1 MARCSPLT
9 LTHHQSYAPTHTM
22 EFPPN
27 KYQIAGL
34 DDQARGFNRHAEMQ
48 NCAGQFQAVFRY
60 EKFLLEADAQA
71 TEEAALTT
79 LVTQLHERGYTQLR
93 TRLLFRGEQY
103 LGNQELWD
111 EHDDPES
118 RNRFHSMIQ
127 FVQRWWRGDP
137 C

>member
-1 MARCSPLT
+1 MT
-9 LTHHQSYAPTHTM
+9 LTPRQSYAQAHTM
-22 EFPPN
+22 KPSLN

-48 NCAGQFQAVFRY
+48 NCDGQFQAVFRY
-60 EKFLLEADAQA
+60 EKFLLKGDAQT

-93 TRLLFRGEQY
+93 TRLHFRGEQY

-118 RNRFHSMIQ
+118 RNPFHSMIQ
-127 FVQRWWRGDP
+127 FVQRWWRGAP